1 MNQWYF
7 TIGIWLIL
15 FMLLVGIVFGI
26 ILFIVHKVRKHNN
39 KTIAVS
45 IGINFALLVV
55 VILYAFS
62 HSTYYRYNDWAI
74 LQSDIHMVKQKYG
87 EFDLGNIKENEKGK
101 VAYYIYTDNGPIMPD
116 HLKHYYY
123 IEYDEWGVVYNVYDS
138 CQPGG

>member
-7 TIGIWLIL
+7 TIGIQFIL
-15 FMLLVGIVFGI
+15 FMLIVGIIIGI
-26 ILFIVHKVRKHNN
+26 ILFIVHKVRKHDN
-39 KTIAVS
+39 KTTVVS
-45 IGINFALLVV
+45 MGINFVLLVV
-55 VILYAFS
+55 VILYALS

-74 LQSDIHMVKQKYG
+74 LQSNIHMVEQKYG
-87 EFDLGNIKENEKGK
+87 EFDLGEIKENEKGK

-123 IEYDEWGVVYNVYDS
+123 IEYDEWGVINNVYDS

>member
-7 TIGIWLIL
+7 TIGIWFIL
-15 FMLLVGIVFGI
+15 FMLLIGI
-26 ILFIVHKVRKHNN
+26 ILGIIMFITHKGRKHN
-39 KTIAVS
+39 KAIAVF

-55 VILYAFS
+55 IVLYALS

-74 LQSDIHMVKQKYG
+74 LQSNIHMVEQKYG
-87 EFDLGNIKENEKGK
+87 EFDLGEIKENEKGK

-123 IEYDEWGVVYNVYDS
+123 IEYDEWGMVYNVYDS
-138 CQPGG
+138 CQSGG

>member
-1 MNQWYF
+1 ML
-7 TIGIWLIL
+7 IGIII
-15 FMLLVGIVFGI
+15 GIF
-26 ILFIVHKVRKHNN
+26 LFIVHTGRKHNN
-39 KTIAVS
+39 KAIAVS

-55 VILYAFS
+55 VILYALS

>member
-7 TIGIWLIL
+7 TIGILFIL
-15 FMLLVGIVFGI
+15 FMLIVGIIMGI
-26 ILFIVHKVRKHNN
+26 ILFIVHKVKKHDN
-39 KTIAVS
+39 KTTVVS
-45 IGINFALLVV
+45 MGISFVLLVV
-55 VILYAFS
+55 VILYALS

-74 LQSDIHMVKQKYG
+74 LQSNINMVEQKYG
-87 EFDLGNIKENEKGK
+87 AFDLGEIKENEKGK

-123 IEYDEWGVVYNVYDS
+123 IEYDEWGVIYNVYDS

>member
-7 TIGIWLIL
+7 TIGIWFIL
-15 FMLLVGIVFGI
+15 FMLLIGI
-26 ILFIVHKVRKHNN
+26 ILGIIMFITHKGRKHN
-39 KTIAVS
+39 KTIAVF

-55 VILYAFS
+55 IVLYALS

-74 LQSDIHMVKQKYG
+74 LQSNIHMVEQKYG
-87 EFDLGNIKENEKGK
+87 EFDLGEIKENEKGK

-123 IEYDEWGVVYNVYDS
+123 IEYDEWGMVYNVYDS
-138 CQPGG
+138 CQSGG

>member
-15 FMLLVGIVFGI
+15 LMMLIGI
-26 ILFIVHKVRKHNN
+26 IIGIFWFIVHTGRKHNN
-39 KTIAVS
+39 KAIAVS

-55 VILYAFS
+55 VILYALS

-74 LQSDIHMVKQKYG
+74 LQSNIHMVKQKYG

>member
-7 TIGIWLIL
+7 TIGILFIL
-15 FMLLVGIVFGI
+15 FMLIVRIIIGI
-26 ILFIVHKVRKHNN
+26 ILFIVHKVRKHDN
-39 KTIAVS
+39 KTTVVS
-45 IGINFALLVV
+45 MGINFVLLVV
-55 VILYAFS
+55 VILYALS

-74 LQSDIHMVKQKYG
+74 LQSNIHMVEQKYG
-87 EFDLGNIKENEKGK
+87 EFDLGEIKENEKGK

-123 IEYDEWGVVYNVYDS
+123 IEYDEWGVIYNVYDS

>member
-26 ILFIVHKVRKHNN
+26 ILFIVHKVRKHKN

-55 VILYAFS
+55 VILYALS

-74 LQSDIHMVKQKYG
+74 LQSDIHMVKQMYG

>member
-55 VILYAFS
+55 VILYALS

-123 IEYDEWGVVYNVYDS
+123 IEYDEWGMVYNVYDS

>member
-45 IGINFALLVV
+45 MGINFALLVV
-55 VILYAFS
+55 VILYALS

>member
-7 TIGIWLIL
+7 TIGIWFIL
-15 FMLLVGIVFGI
+15 FMLLIGI
-26 ILFIVHKVRKHNN
+26 ILGIIMFITHKGRKHN
-39 KTIAVS
+39 KAIAVF

-55 VILYAFS
+55 IVLYALS

-74 LQSDIHMVKQKYG
+74 LQSNIHMVEQKYG
-87 EFDLGNIKENEKGK
+87 EFDLGEIKENEKGK

-123 IEYDEWGVVYNVYDS
+123 IEYDEWGVVCDVYDS
-138 CQPGG
+138 CQSGG